1 MTGLRLTRR
10 GQRAASAVQ
19 WAAYS
24 LSVAAF
30 AGVTTVLIP
39 TIEHWS

>member
-10 GQRAASAVQ
+10 GERALTALQA
-19 WAAYS
+19 
-24 LSVAAF
+24 
-30 AGVTTVLIP
+30 TVLVLLIAVIAP